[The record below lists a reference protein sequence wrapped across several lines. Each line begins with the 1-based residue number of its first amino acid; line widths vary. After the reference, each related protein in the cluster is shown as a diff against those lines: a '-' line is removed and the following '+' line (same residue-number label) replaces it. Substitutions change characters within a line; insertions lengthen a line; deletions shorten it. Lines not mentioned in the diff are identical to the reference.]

1 MRPVKWHRDRE
12 EPMDRAYKAALAALI
27 AFSCG
32 ASAQAD
38 EAVKVTVPVINTTF
52 APVFVALEKGYF
64 KAEGLDVE
72 LVRIGGSGATSA
84 LIAGSVDYSGSPSSA
99 LSAVVKGAD
108 LRVVLINSGDPQF
121 TLWSFDP
128 GVTNVDGLRGK
139 SVAIVTR
146 GDTMEIAMR
155 MFLKGRNLPADY
167 VGFTALGDDGGRIA
181 AIASGAQRY
190 ALLLR
195 ADVPRLRD
203 MGVLKEARQLVDF
216 GREFEMPTG
225 GLAVAGKTLEA
236 HPDRTK
242 RFLRAVRK
250 GVAYVKAFKAETV
263 AVIQKRLPGASAEAL
278 AIDLDGTLSTM
289 TPDGTMSLEAA
300 ARELAIRGEL
310 LGVAPDKIPSA
321 PKIFDFS
328 HVREANREIEAS
340 AWRPAP

>member
-1 MRPVKWHRDRE
+1 MLL
-12 EPMDRAYKAALAALI
+12 ALACA
-27 AFSCG
+27 
-32 ASAQAD
+32 ASPRAD
-38 EAVKVTVPVINTTF
+38 EAIKVTVPVINTTF
-52 APVFVALEKGYF
+52 APVFVAVEKGYF
-64 KAEGLDVE
+64 KAEGLDVDI
-72 LVRIGGSGATSA
+72 VRIGGSGATSA

-99 LSAVVKGAD
+99 LSAIVKGAE
-108 LRVVLINSGDPQF
+108 LRVILINSSDPQF

-128 GVTNVDGLRGK
+128 GVTTVEGLRGK
-139 SVAIVTR
+139 SLAIVTR

-155 MFLKGRNLPADY
+155 MFLKGRSLPADY

-203 MGVLKEARQLVDF
+203 MGVLKDARQLVDF

-225 GLAVAGKTLEA
+225 GLAVGAKALET

-250 GVAYVKAFKAETV
+250 GVAYMTSFKAETV
-263 AVIQKRLPGASAEAL
+263 AAVRKRLPGASAEAL
-278 AIDLDGTLSTM
+278 AIDLDGTLATI

-310 LGVAPDKIPSA
+310 LGVPTNKIPA
-321 PKIFDFS
+321 AATVFDFS
-328 HVREANREIEAS
+328 AVREVNRELEAS
-340 AWRPAP
+340 AWRPTR

>member
-1 MRPVKWHRDRE
+1 MVLCAAATA
-12 EPMDRAYKAALAALI
+12 RA
-27 AFSCG
+27 
-32 ASAQAD
+32 D
-38 EAVKVTVPVINTTF
+38 DAVKVTVPVINTTF
-52 APVFVALEKGYF
+52 SPVFVALEKGYF
-64 KAEGLDVE
+64 KSEGLDVE

-108 LRVVLINSGDPQF
+108 LRVILINSSDPQF

-128 GVTNVDGLRGK
+128 GVTTVEGLKGK
-139 SVAIVTR
+139 ALAIVTR

-155 MFLKGRNLPADY
+155 MFLKSRNLPADY
-167 VGFTALGDDGGRIA
+167 IGFTALGDDGGRIA
-181 AIASGAQRY
+181 AIAAGAQRY

-203 MGVLKEARQLVDF
+203 MGVLKEAQQLVDF

-225 GLAVAGKTLEA
+225 GLAVGGRSLEA

-242 RFLRAVRK
+242 RFLRALRK

-263 AVIQKRLPGASAEAL
+263 AVVQRRLPGARAEAL
-278 AIDLDGTLSTM
+278 AIDLDGALATM
-289 TPDGTMSLEAA
+289 TEDGTMSIDAA

-310 LGVAPDKIPSA
+310 LGVAPDKLPSA
-321 PKIFDFS
+321 TKVFDFS
-328 HVREANREIEAS
+328 LVREVNRELAS
-340 AWRPAP
+340 SGWRPSP